1 MTRLERT
8 TSLNAEPRPGRP
20 GHWTPGRHAVPS
32 APELATC
39 NLGVAGPPPLP
50 EIPQCL
56 QSGRKQCVCVH
67 VVPSVVSDSL
77 RLHGLYPAR
86 LLCPWDAPGKNT
98 GVGCHFLLQGSFPT
112 QGSDPHLLHWQVG
125 SFPLALS
132 RKPPTEGVRCL

>member
-32 APELATC
+32 APELAAC

-98 GVGCHFLLQGSFPT
+98 GVGCHFLLHCMIPNPETIGKWQFRGWVGTSIT
-112 QGSDPHLLHWQVG
+112 GMVLLFV
-125 SFPLALS
+125 FN
-132 RKPPTEGVRCL
+132 